1 MHDSIF
7 FFTIMSPVCK
17 ALRSLSIKLLES
29 AALHSCKDTVQ
40 LQEVRIIR
48 SELLMLAG

>member
-1 MHDSIF
+1 
-7 FFTIMSPVCK
+7 MS

-29 AALHSCKDTVQ
+29 AALYSCKDAVQ

-48 SELLMLAG
+48 SELLMLAS